1 MANGVHLAM
10 KRMQPTC
17 GGAVA
22 DCATAEAK
30 TEKLCACDHSVLP
43 FGDLR
48 DSAIAETWVAW
59 CTHVVRKT
67 THVHHRGKFTGSG
80 LTRGARAV
88 AIGCRSYTRA

>member
-10 KRMQPTC
+10 KRMQPTG

-30 TEKLCACDHSVLP
+30 TEKLCARDHSVLA

-48 DSAIAETWVAW
+48 HSSIAETWVAW
-59 CTHVVRKT
+59 CTQVVRKT
-67 THVHHRGKFTGSG
+67 THVHHRGKFTGWG
-80 LTRGARAV
+80 LTRGARSV